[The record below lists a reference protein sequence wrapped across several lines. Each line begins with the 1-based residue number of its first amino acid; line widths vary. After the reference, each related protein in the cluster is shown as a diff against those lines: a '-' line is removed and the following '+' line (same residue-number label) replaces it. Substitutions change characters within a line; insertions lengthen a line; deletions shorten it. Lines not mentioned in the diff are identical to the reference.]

1 MTNITWPQTFPQVMR
16 LEGLGAKKKTN
27 VIRTQMDAGPQKTRR
42 RYTVSTKEFTGSVV
56 LTEAQ
61 REYLEDWYDN
71 VLGSGVLRFVMKDP
85 QTLQPAEFR
94 FLEEYDEE
102 ASDGL
107 WIITMKLEKM
117 NA

>member
-1 MTNITWPQTFPQVMR
+1 MNYSCTFFIVSLSVLKASSKLPALITSETLHCSYSSLVVS
-16 LEGLGAKKKTN
+16 LCC
-27 VIRTQMDAGPQKTRR
+27 
-42 RYTVSTKEFTGSVV
+42 TVSTKEFTGSVV

>member
-1 MTNITWPQTFPQVMR
+1 MTNIIWPTTLPQLIR
-16 LEGLGAKKKTN
+16 LEGLTAKKKTN
-27 VIRTQMDAGPQKTRR
+27 IVRTQMDAGPQKARR
-42 RYTVSTKEFTGSVV
+42 RYTVQSKEFTGSIVV
-56 LTEAQ
+56 NESQ
-61 REYLEDWYDN
+61 REILEAFYDN
-71 VLGSGVLRFVMKDP
+71 ILGSGVLRFVMKDP

-102 ASDGL
+102 SNDGL

>member
-1 MTNITWPQTFPQVMR
+1 
-16 LEGLGAKKKTN
+16 
-27 VIRTQMDAGPQKTRR
+27 MDAGPQKTRR
-42 RYTVSTKEFTGSVV
+42 RYTVQSKEFTGSVV
-56 LTEAQ
+56 VNESQ
-61 REYLEDWYDN
+61 REILEDFYDN
-71 VLGSGVLRFVMKDP
+71 ILGSGVLRFVMKDP
-85 QTLQPAEFR
+85 QTLQLAEFR